1 MKKFPMPSILGN
13 THPGCYYGPEGEYGI
28 VPICAVLSTW
38 FWDLMVVLVFNL
50 KSAGLLKLQ
59 KIG

>member
-1 MKKFPMPSILGN
+1 MALKVSMAL
-13 THPGCYYGPEGEYGI
+13 CQY
-28 VPICAVLSTW
+28 VAVLSTW

-59 KIG
+59 KNG